1 MAESSVNLY
10 LPVKPI
16 TENPELFGELV
27 TVYSAIRL
35 LASAFDDIVNEVILV
50 AFESIAIGEL
60 VAVYND
66 AGVGKARKAF
76 DPTYYCIGFAANT
89 VTAGQSVLIR
99 IRWRYPQFAAGTLTP
114 GTLYYLSAVTAGLI
128 TTTPGNQLIGVAQ
141 DDTTLLWK
149 PQL

>member
-1 MAESSVNLY
+1 M
-10 LPVKPI
+10 
-16 TENPELFGELV
+16 
-27 TVYSAIRL
+27 
-35 LASAFDDIVNEVILV
+35 
-50 AFESIAIGEL
+50 
-60 VAVYND
+60 
-66 AGVGKARKAF
+66 
-76 DPTYYCIGFAANT
+76 
-89 VTAGQSVLIR
+89 IR